1 MADVQK
7 QFGEF
12 NEAIRLKQYEENTTL
27 REKRDVV
34 LKKLKER
41 MKALFKEKD
50 EAQPTYTHFDQ
61 GSYKLGTGVKPLEGD
76 FDIDVGL
83 RFDVTKEDYPDP
95 VR

>member
-1 MADVQK
+1 MADVQE

-12 NEAIRLKQYEENTTL
+12 NETIRLKQYEENATL

-50 EAQPTYTHFDQ
+50 
-61 GSYKLGTGVKPLEGD
+61 
-76 FDIDVGL
+76 
-83 RFDVTKEDYPDP
+83 
-95 VR
+95 